1 MTRVALDL
9 LGGDRAPE
17 QVVDG
22 ALLAAAEQ
30 PDVEVV
36 LVGPPDTAARLLS
49 ERGADGRLAVVA
61 ASQVVGM
68 DEDPARGVRAK
79 RDATVR
85 VCARLVRDGGADAMV
100 SVGSTGAALAAAVF
114 TLGRLKGM
122 SRPALGVVVPAGAG
136 PLVLLDAGATVEAS
150 PGLLGQFALAG
161 AAFATVRLGLDRPRV
176 GLLTNGEEPGKGD
189 PLRKDAFD
197 VLSALPV
204 HFVGNVEGRDVPAG
218 GVADVVVTDGFT
230 GNVLLKG
237 LEGAAELVTGTLR
250 DAFAGSPDV
259 LAGPHRGDGPPRAGR
274 ARRRHAARRGRGRG
288 RGARGQLAAGG
299 GQLHRGRGP
308 GRAGGAGAPP
318 GGGARGPAG
327 ARMTPEEVLEVVRSA
342 VVTVLEV
349 EPGTVTRSTRFR
361 EDLEADSL
369 ALVEIV
375 EIVEETLAPRAAA
388 GFHIE
393 DEELDALATVGEA
406 VDLAV
411 GRL

>member
-22 ALLAAAEQ
+22 ALFAAVEQ

-49 ERGADGRLAVVA
+49 ERGADGRLAVVP

-85 VCARLVRDGGADAMV
+85 VCARLVRDGQADAMV

-122 SRPALGVVVPAGAG
+122 SRPALAVVVPAKAG
-136 PLVLLDAGATVEAS
+136 PLVFLDAGATVEAT
-150 PGLLGQFALAG
+150 PELLGQFALAG
-161 AAFATVRLGLDRPRV
+161 AAFASVRLGLERPRI

-189 PLRKDAFD
+189 PLRKEAHG
-197 VLSALPV
+197 VLAQVCAGLPV
-204 HFVGNVEGRDVPAG
+204 EFVGNVEGRDVPFG

-237 LEGAAELVTGTLR
+237 LEGAALMLTGVLLEALGAASGGADLQGAADRATAHMQPEVLGGGMLLGVDGVVVVGHGSSSPRAVASCIAVAAQAARAGLVP
-250 DAFAGSPDV
+250 S
-259 LAGPHRGDGPPRAGR
+259 LAGALERLRAT
-274 ARRRHAARRGRGRG
+274 A
-288 RGARGQLAAGG
+288 
-299 GQLHRGRGP
+299 
-308 GRAGGAGAPP
+308 
-318 GGGARGPAG
+318 
-327 ARMTPEEVLEVVRSA
+327 
-342 VVTVLEV
+342 
-349 EPGTVTRSTRFR
+349 
-361 EDLEADSL
+361 
-369 ALVEIV
+369 
-375 EIVEETLAPRAAA
+375 
-388 GFHIE
+388 
-393 DEELDALATVGEA
+393 
-406 VDLAV
+406 
-411 GRL
+411 